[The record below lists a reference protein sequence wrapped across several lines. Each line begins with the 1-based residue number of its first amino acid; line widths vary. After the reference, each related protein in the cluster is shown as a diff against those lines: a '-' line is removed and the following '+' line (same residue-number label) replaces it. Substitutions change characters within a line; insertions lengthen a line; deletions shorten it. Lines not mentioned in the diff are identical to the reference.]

1 EQLDEYVG
9 SHDLAEG
16 WLLAQRFGGGGDKL
30 VPVES
35 MEMVQWQHQALG
47 VDYKPV
53 SSWEQIVDLTYSMRL
68 GEKPVL
74 TEQD

>member
-1 EQLDEYVG
+1 EQLEAFPG
-9 SHDLAEG
+9 SRDLAEG

-35 MEMVQWQHQALG
+35 VEKIRWQHQTLG

-53 SSWEQIVDLTYSMRL
+53 VSWEQAVDLTYSMRL
-68 GEKPVL
+68 GAKPRLV
-74 TEQD
+74 EQD